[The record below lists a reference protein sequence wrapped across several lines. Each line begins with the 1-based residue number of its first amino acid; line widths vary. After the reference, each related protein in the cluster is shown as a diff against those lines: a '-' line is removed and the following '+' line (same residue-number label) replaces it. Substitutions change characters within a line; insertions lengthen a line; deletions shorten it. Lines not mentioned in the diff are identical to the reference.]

1 MSAAL
6 KDIDCN
12 HTSREKN
19 SSFALD
25 LLLEELIKE
34 GRHFGL
40 FVLVALL
47 LNFVHIDSYSECD
60 RFPLLSVVRAFMCL
74 TDKFL
79 FPYWGRW
86 FLSICGFPERSV
98 GFTFGQMCISF
109 SLQNLQLHQE
119 ECM

>member
-34 GRHFGL
+34 GKHFRL

-47 LNFVHIDSYSECD
+47 LNFVHRDSYSECD
-60 RFPLLSVVRAFMCL
+60 RFPLLSVVRAFTCL

-79 FPYWGRW
+79 FP
-86 FLSICGFPERSV
+86 
-98 GFTFGQMCISF
+98 
-109 SLQNLQLHQE
+109 
-119 ECM
+119 